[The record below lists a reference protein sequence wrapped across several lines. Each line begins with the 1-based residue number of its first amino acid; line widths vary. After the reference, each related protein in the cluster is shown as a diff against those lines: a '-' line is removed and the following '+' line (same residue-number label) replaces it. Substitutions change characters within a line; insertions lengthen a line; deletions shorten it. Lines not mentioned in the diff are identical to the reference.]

1 MRDPGVQIG
10 SQHTKEVSH
19 SPLQPPS
26 SGMLHDNTL
35 LEASNALSAATPN
48 NELDS
53 DNAGDVGTDDE
64 ACDDFDKVQTV
75 LESVSM

>member
-1 MRDPGVQIG
+1 
-10 SQHTKEVSH
+10 
-19 SPLQPPS
+19 
-26 SGMLHDNTL
+26 MLHDNTP

-64 ACDDFDKVQTV
+64 ACDEFDKVQTV